1 MRLVPETYNRGDWP
15 RLVAQTVNL
24 IIDRLQ
30 TAVGTY
36 YMMGNTT
43 VTDIVTTGIGVKVA
57 GSTTL
62 GSQNARFTNGNN
74 RLTYGAGRTRLFQ
87 FTAVGNEAVGGN
99 NHQYAFSFYKNGVKV
114 AESEKTITADSSG
127 KTSTFIIQAIIE
139 LSEGDYVEVW
149 VQDNTGTADVTVS
162 HLNVMAFPVT

>member
-43 VTDIVTTGIGVKVA
+43 VTDIVTTGVGVKVA

-62 GSQNARFTNGNN
+62 GAQNARFANGNN
-74 RLTYGAGRTRLFQ
+74 RLTYGPGRTRLFQ